1 MKLDEQKRLQLQNI
15 FLKAQVFIVQ
25 SPLYEDIVALKK
37 QENEL
42 LRKTL
47 EEQKVDK
54 EKVIR
59 IDYESGEIT
68 LKEE

>member
-15 FLKAQVFIVQ
+15 FLKAQVLIVQ

-42 LRKTL
+42 LLKTL

>member
-15 FLKAQVFIVQ
+15 FLKAQVLIVQ

-42 LRKTL
+42 LLKTL

-54 EKVIR
+54 DKVIR

-68 LKEE
+68 LKEG

>member
-15 FLKAQVFIVQ
+15 FLKAQVLIVQ

-37 QENEL
+37 QENEFL
-42 LRKTL
+42 LKTL